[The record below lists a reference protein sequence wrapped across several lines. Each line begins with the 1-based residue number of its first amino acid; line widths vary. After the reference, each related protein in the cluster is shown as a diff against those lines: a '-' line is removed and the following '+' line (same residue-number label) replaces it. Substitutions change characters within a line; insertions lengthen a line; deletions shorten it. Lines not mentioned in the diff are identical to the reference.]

1 MGAFLIHFRTC
12 GSHYYRMGFSEEDY
26 MLPMSTAF
34 KPTMLA
40 STSMLLVFARPL
52 ALAYAP
58 SEGPMKKDP
67 MK

>member
-1 MGAFLIHFRTC
+1 VTYPR
-12 GSHYYRMGFSEEDY
+12 SGFSEEDY
-26 MLPMSTAF
+26 MLPMATAF
-34 KPTMLA
+34 KPTTST

>member
-1 MGAFLIHFRTC
+1 
-12 GSHYYRMGFSEEDY
+12 
-26 MLPMSTAF
+26 
-34 KPTMLA
+34 MLA
-40 STSMLLVFARPL
+40 MAGTPKPIISESMSMLLSFARPL